1 MHPVKKFLTEFL
13 DDYLSYSGRLGRNR
27 YSKLIFKAWLPLVV
41 TVFLESLIVD
51 GLELGARFPHTVTFI
66 RVIMFSVTAFAWIAV
81 PCLTARR
88 MRDIGK
94 SGWWAWLLIA
104 VLLSP
109 IPGSW
114 LIGFLLLAWLS
125 YKEGDP
131 DANKYGKPPDDDD

>member
-1 MHPVKKFLTEFL
+1 MHPIKKFLTEFL

-27 YSKLIFKAWLPLVV
+27 YSKLIFKVWLPLVV

-51 GLELGARFPHTVTFI
+51 VWELGARFPHTVTFI

-125 YKEGDP
+125 YKDGDKG
-131 DANKYGKPPDDDD
+131 ANKYGKPPDDD

>member
-1 MHPVKKFLTEFL
+1 MHPIKKFLTEFL
-13 DDYLSYSGRLGRNR
+13 DDYLSIFGRLGRQR
-27 YSKLIFKAWLPLVV
+27 YCRLVFKVCLPILIALI
-41 TVFLESLIVD
+41 LEWLIVTE
-51 GLELGARFPHTVTFI
+51 LELGARFPHTVTFV
-66 RVIMFSVTAFAWIAV
+66 RVIMYSTLVFSMIVI

-125 YKEGDP
+125 YKDGDP